1 MTSPF
6 GKNVYFLMK
15 IWIDTNVLLDVLCDR
30 PAFVKESG
38 RIWKLCEIQQLDGY
52 VSTLSFLNIAYI
64 LRKELSADNIRQV
77 LQKLM
82 VIFSVVDLKA
92 EDIARAAWLPL
103 RDYEDAVQATCAAR
117 IKADYIITRNLKD
130 FAGSQVPV
138 LSPSDFL
145 KMA

>member
-52 VSTLSFLNIAYI
+52 VSTLPFPPHS
-64 LRKELSADNIRQV
+64 
-77 LQKLM
+77 
-82 VIFSVVDLKA
+82 
-92 EDIARAAWLPL
+92 
-103 RDYEDAVQATCAAR
+103 
-117 IKADYIITRNLKD
+117 
-130 FAGSQVPV
+130 
-138 LSPSDFL
+138 
-145 KMA
+145 